1 MKNKILF
8 SFSLLSLG
16 LLHACGGGSGGGGGG
31 MPMGAIPAVAPS
43 ATAEAA
49 AAAPA
54 AADSGSVSAPFAR
67 GERARYLLLGVG
79 AQSFGVLSQSEQAAS
94 GAMTRLNDNT
104 LTGSSATKEINGDAN
119 FAIGR
124 WTAGTVTRSSGAE
137 TLTGGDNRA
146 YHYLALNEL
155 KTLPESGSPTCD
167 AGVFTNPTY
176 VGGGSGAAANSGAA
190 SGSSTLAFGSEG
202 AAVKGAVKVTVGDA
216 VGSVNFDTKVKSPSS
231 TSVTGSFL
239 SAGAG
244 AGITLGDHGS
254 GAYAIAVGYSAT
266 LPSGARYMGVA
277 KFRCA

>member
-8 SFSLLSLG
+8 SLSLLSLG
-16 LLHACGGGSGGGGGG
+16 LLHACGGGSGGGGSG
-31 MPMGAIPAVAPS
+31 MPLGIVPPSAPS
-43 ATAEAA
+43 PMAEAA
-49 AAAPA
+49 APVPA
-54 AADSGSVSAPFAR
+54 AADSGSVSALFVRA
-67 GERARYLLLGVG
+67 ERARYLLLGVG

-137 TLTGGDNRA
+137 TLTGADNRA

-155 KTLPESGSPTCD
+155 KTLPASATTTCD
-167 AGVFTNPTY
+167 AGVFTSPTY

-202 AAVKGAVKVTVGDA
+202 AVVAGTVKVTVGDA
-216 VGSVNFDTKVKSPSS
+216 AGSVNFDTKVKSPSS

-244 AGITLGDHGS
+244 AGITLGDHGG